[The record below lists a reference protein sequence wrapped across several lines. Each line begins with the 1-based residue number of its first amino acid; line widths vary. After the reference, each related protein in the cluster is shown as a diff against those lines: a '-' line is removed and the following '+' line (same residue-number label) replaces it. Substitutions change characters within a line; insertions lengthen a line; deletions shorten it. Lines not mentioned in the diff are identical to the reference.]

1 MSKFE
6 LISPQEKVGRGIL
19 PYVTFPII
27 NKCNLHCLYCG
38 AAGEMTLSEDDV
50 FQVEKL
56 QEWVDAA
63 EKLGVQKF
71 RITGG
76 EPLLHPDFRKIIFE
90 VMKNAREVLINTNGT
105 LLMQYKDKWIDSPSN
120 CKYVVNFHASKEET
134 YDKITGT
141 KGNYQVLK
149 QGIELLAS
157 EQLLHRLNIVICQE
171 NYNQLFDVIDYCRSV
186 GTDLKIQDVVSVPWA
201 FNEWKTIYYDTSEIE
216 EELEKKA
223 SYVKDHKYARG
234 FGTPT
239 KIYTIDGVNITFK
252 SIRNGSHYNLDNL
265 CNNCKYYP
273 CHEGVYDLFVFP
285 DDKACVCNWT
295 HIGNASGNTL
305 EEKLADL
312 IPKFQNT
319 QYCPAE
325 INKLSGMT
333 L

>member
-1 MSKFE
+1 MSKFD
-6 LISPQEKVGRGIL
+6 LIEPNEKIDRGIK

-27 NKCNLHCLYCG
+27 NSCNLHCLYCG
-38 AAGEMTLSEDDV
+38 SAGEMTLSEEDM
-50 FQVEKL
+50 FSVERL

-63 EKLGVQKF
+63 KKLGVQKF

-76 EPLLHPDFRKIIFE
+76 EPLLHPDFRKIIFD
-90 VMKNAREVLINTNGT
+90 VMKNAMEVLINTNGT
-105 LLMQYKDKWIDSPSN
+105 LLMKYKEKWIDSPAN

-141 KGNYQVLK
+141 KGNYGVLK

-171 NYNQLFDVIDYCRSV
+171 NHDQLFEVIDYCRSV

-201 FNEWKTIYYDTSEIE
+201 FNEWKSIYYDTSEIE
-216 EELEKKA
+216 KELEKRA

-252 SIRNGSHYNLDNL
+252 SIRNGSHYEMDTI
-265 CNNCKYYP
+265 CKDCKYFP

-285 DDKACVCNWT
+285 DEKACACNWT
-295 HIGNASGNTL
+295 DKGKAYGETI
-305 EEKLADL
+305 EQKLKDL
-312 IPKFQNT
+312 IPKFQNV
-319 QYCPAE
+319 QYCPADVK
-325 INKLSGMT
+325 KLEGMK